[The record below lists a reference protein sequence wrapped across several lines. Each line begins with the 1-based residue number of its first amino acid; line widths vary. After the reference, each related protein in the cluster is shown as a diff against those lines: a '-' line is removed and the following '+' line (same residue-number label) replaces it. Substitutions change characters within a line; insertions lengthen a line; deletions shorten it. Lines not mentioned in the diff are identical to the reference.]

1 MRTTI
6 ILTAAVVAVSA
17 FGQGQKGS
25 IAGIVT
31 DPGGKHP
38 AGVAIQAK
46 LSASPTTAKA
56 NSAAGGKYS
65 LSDLAAGSYDISVNV
80 PGLRGYEQKNVMV
93 EAGKVTALDIRL
105 EEGTQ
110 MSTLGEDTLAI
121 FAHAK
126 RHNPPSGP
134 TPHLADGKPDFSG
147 VWWQPNVT
155 DPGKPEWL
163 PSASNVARQRAEDLR
178 KDSPQARCMPSAV
191 LRARPLHEFVQSPG
205 TLVEMFDDDAPGFHH
220 IYTDGRQHPEEADA
234 QWYGD
239 SLGHWEG
246 DTLVVDRVNFEDAVW
261 LDQDAHPHSA
271 KLHIV
276 ERYRRPDLGHLE
288 TEFTVED
295 PGVLAKPWTFKRVAE
310 LAPKETIREFICT
323 ENNRDVEHLVGK

>member
-1 MRTTI
+1 M
-6 ILTAAVVAVSA
+6 AVAA

-25 IAGIVT
+25 IAGMVT
-31 DPGGKHP
+31 NPAGAHP

-46 LSASPTTAKA
+46 LNGSSSAVKA
-56 NSAAGGKYS
+56 TSAAGGKYT
-65 LSDLAAGSYDISVNV
+65 LADLAAGSYEVSVNV
-80 PGLRGYEQKNVMV
+80 PGLRGYSQKNVTV
-93 EAGKVTALDIRL
+93 EAGKVTPLDIRL

-134 TPHLADGKPDFSG
+134 TPRLADGKPDFSG
-147 VWWQPNVT
+147 VWWQPVVT

-163 PSASNVARQRAEDLR
+163 PTALEVARQRTENNR
-178 KDSPQARCMPSAV
+178 RDSPQARCLPSAV
-191 LRARPLHEFVQSPG
+191 LRARPLDEFVQSPG
-205 TLVEMFDDDAPGFHH
+205 TLVEMFDDDSPGFHQ
-220 IYTDGRQHPEEADA
+220 IYTDGRQHPGEPEAL
-234 QWYGD
+234 WYGD
-239 SLGHWEG
+239 SIGHWEG
-246 DTLVVDRVNFEDAVW
+246 DTLVVDRVDFEDAVW
-261 LDQDAHPHSA
+261 LDQDSHPHSN
-271 KLHIV
+271 KLHVV

-295 PGVLAKPWTFKRVAE
+295 PGVLAKPWTFTRVAE

-323 ENNRDVEHLVGK
+323 ENNRDVEHLVGR